1 MEQLK
6 IYTEQLRSGKRETF
20 DLTLPADFL
29 DIHEQE
35 LAFETPIQLK
45 GEVYAADDQ
54 MIVHLKAKTEGKMP
68 CSICNQTTP
77 FSLKTEDIYHT
88 IPFNEISTQIFDL
101 TDLVREE
108 IILLIPQF
116 IECNQGHCPERPSVT
131 KFIKEKSDHHFP
143 FADL

>member
-6 IYTEQLRSGKRETF
+6 IYTEQLRNGKRETL
-20 DLTLPADFL
+20 DLTLPSNFL
-29 DIHEQE
+29 DLHEQD
-35 LAFETPIQLK
+35 LAFENPIQLK

-68 CSICNQTTP
+68 CSICNQITP
-77 FSLKTEDIYHT
+77 LSLQTEDIYHT

-101 TDLVREE
+101 SDLVREE
-108 IILLIPQF
+108 IVLFIPQF
-116 IECNQGHCPERPSVT
+116 IECNHGHCPERPSVA